1 MRPSSDCGPERG
13 PETSWSSTK
22 SVLSFISTHLDGQN
36 RFPNCEGSRDLQSL
50 GLQLNITLEVIRK
63 KLRRN
68 SEVFKAS

>member
-22 SVLSFISTHLDGQN
+22 SFLSTQK

-50 GLQLNITLEVIRK
+50 GLQLNITLE
-63 KLRRN
+63 LN
-68 SEVFKAS
+68 SKETKEKQ

>member
-22 SVLSFISTHLDGQN
+22 SVLSYISTYLDGQN

-68 SEVFKAS
+68 SEVFKVS